1 MSYRPFLVDILNK
14 WSENVYMHLSRNV
27 FSKKIST
34 HKKHQVEQFLRY
46 LQNSF
51 CRSSQNLVAKKLQSP
66 FLIFGLNFFCGGSNA
81 KKRGFGGA
89 GNDNI
94 NGSTQ
99 IFSETKYQKKGLCNF
114 VASTFCELL
123 QKEFWSYLKNCTL
136 WNFCRIGR
144 PGSKNNCRSSL
155 CSQMTR
161 WRSKNLGNLLI

>member
-66 FLIFGLNFFCGGSNA
+66 FFDIWSQIFFVGGLMPKKGGS
-81 KKRGFGGA
+81 A
-89 GNDNI
+89 GP
-94 NGSTQ
+94 
-99 IFSETKYQKKGLCNF
+99 
-114 VASTFCELL
+114 VM
-123 QKEFWSYLKNCTL
+123 TL
-136 WNFCRIGR
+136 
-144 PGSKNNCRSSL
+144 
-155 CSQMTR
+155 
-161 WRSKNLGNLLI
+161 